1 MPDSIHRTLIALGAT
16 FMVVGGYHR
25 LRAARAG
32 DKLDRTK
39 EGLATMIGLRLAG
52 LTAFGGTAAWLW
64 KPEWFRWAA
73 LPASETVRWAGVALF
88 GLSIAWLIWMFVSLG
103 ANLTDTVVTRKGAY
117 LVERGPYRYV
127 RNPMYTGI
135 LMLGLSLG
143 LALGTWLVP
152 SAAAVMFLILARRTR
167 IEERYLIERFGDA
180 YRDYMQRVGS
190 FFPRLF
196 HRP

>member
-1 MPDSIHRTLIALGAT
+1 
-16 FMVVGGYHR
+16 
-25 LRAARAG
+25 
-32 DKLDRTK
+32 
-39 EGLATMIGLRLAG
+39 
-52 LTAFGGTAAWLW
+52 
-64 KPEWFRWAA
+64 
-73 LPASETVRWAGVALF
+73 
-88 GLSIAWLIWMFVSLG
+88 MFVSLG